1 MSQLLCGAGR
11 YSGAQALPVQ
21 IKELRIVHK
30 VGQLSLHLVFI
41 FLSFIHCSL
50 IQFNLHMLHLTKFSL
65 LFTQS
70 RVP

>member
-30 VGQLSLHLVFI
+30 VGQLPLHFVW
-41 FLSFIHCSL
+41 FLFL
-50 IQFNLHMLHLTKFSL
+50 
-65 LFTQS
+65 
-70 RVP
+70 